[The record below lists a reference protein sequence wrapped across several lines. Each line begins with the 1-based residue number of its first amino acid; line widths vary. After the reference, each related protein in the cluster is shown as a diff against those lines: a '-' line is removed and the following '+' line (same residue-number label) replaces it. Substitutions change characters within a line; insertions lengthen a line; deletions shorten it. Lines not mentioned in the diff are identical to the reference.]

1 MSLIKTC
8 LLLGRIK
15 DTLKI
20 KKIIQKKKWKVIC
33 KNKKINI
40 GELKN
45 IDLIIIFNYRHVLK
59 NIILTKIKRPPINL
73 HISYLPYNR
82 GCHPNFWSFIENS
95 PKGITI
101 HEIDKG
107 LDTGPIIYQKRL
119 FFNINKKKHD
129 NFFKTNKILL
139 YEMQKLFLKKA
150 NQLLDKKYS
159 AKKQKKQGTFHYRSE
174 VPEFVKKNWKI
185 KVKKALEI
193 YKKNNS

>member
-1 MSLIKTC
+1 MHNIKTC

-20 KKIIQKKKWKVIC
+20 KKIIKKKNWKVIC
-33 KNKKINI
+33 KNREINI
-40 GELKN
+40 NDLKN

-59 NIILTKIKRPPINL
+59 NRILKKIKRPAINL

-101 HEIDKG
+101 HEIGKS
-107 LDTGPIIYQKRL
+107 LDAGPIIYQKRL
-119 FFNINKKKHD
+119 FFNINKKEHS

-139 YEMQKLFLKKA
+139 QEIQKLFFKKVS
-150 NQLLDKKYS
+150 QLLDKKYYI
-159 AKKQKKQGTFHYRSE
+159 KKQKKKGTFHYRSE
-174 VPEFVKKNWKI
+174 VPEFIKKNWKI
-185 KVKKALEI
+185 NIKKVLEI
-193 YKKNNS
+193 YKKK